1 MQIQKFDRDNAD
13 HAKLWEHICELLR
26 QSGLIV
32 RSDSVPAFVVKD
44 SSSSCSYSV
53 VTEEGAE
60 YQVFCHKT
68 GYGEWSALN
77 GGQVRVSKPQEE
89 LK

>member
-1 MQIQKFDRDNAD
+1 MQIQKFDKDNRD
-13 HAKLWEHICELLR
+13 HSKLWEHICESLR
-26 QSGLIV
+26 QSGLLV

-44 SSSSCSYSV
+44 ANSTCSYSV
-53 VTEEGAE
+53 VTEAGAE

-68 GYGEWSALN
+68 GSGDWAPLN